1 MHDLPELQTLIADIR
16 STRQKYG
23 ISSQKLAKACGI
35 SPSAMS
41 KLERGKLKP
50 SYGLVC
56 NVVKK
61 LNEIV
66 FDKANYARV
75 EDKMVKDVKT
85 LSPVAHVSEA
95 VKRMKENGFS
105 QMPVVDRDGRI
116 LGLVTERSILEH
128 PDAVSCIDVVE
139 ASYAVVGP
147 EESFER
153 ARQLAR
159 NAQAI
164 LVVQEG
170 RLVGILTKADFL

>member
-16 STRQKYG
+16 SARQRYN

-41 KLERGKLKP
+41 KLERNRLKP
-50 SYGLVC
+50 SYDLVC
-56 NVVKK
+56 KVVKK
-61 LNEIV
+61 LNELISSNT
-66 FDKANYARV
+66 NYIRV
-75 EDKMVKDVKT
+75 KDKMVRDVKV
-85 LSPVAHVSEA
+85 LSPVAQVSEA
-95 VKRMKENGFS
+95 IRIMKEKGFS
-105 QMPVVDRDGRI
+105 QMPVVDRDGRV

-128 PDAVSCIDVVE
+128 PNAVACIDAVE
-139 ASYAVVGP
+139 MGYAVVGP

-153 ARQLAR
+153 AKQLAR

-170 RLVGILTKADFL
+170 RLAGILTKADFL